1 VFARSS
7 TIHAEPSKIDAGIA
21 HVRDTVMPAMTHID
35 GFVGLSLMVDRE
47 TGKCIATSGWRT
59 EPAMQAS
66 TAPARSIRDDAAAA
80 FGGTADVEEWEVVVL
95 HRAHH
100 ARPGTCMRA
109 TWSTTEPAR
118 INEAMDV
125 FKFGTLAQIED
136 LPGFCSASLLV
147 NRGEG
152 RAVVTV
158 AYDTRDALDRSRE
171 PGAAVREQ
179 AAREANLDVLEV
191 AEFDL
196 ELARLHVPETV

>member
-7 TIHAEPSKIDAGIA
+7 TIHAQAAMIDAGIA
-21 HVRDTVMPAMTHID
+21 HVRDTVMPALTHID

-47 TGKCIATSGWRT
+47 SGSCIATSAWRT
-59 EPAMQAS
+59 EQAMHVSADRVG
-66 TAPARSIRDDAAAA
+66 TIRDAAAAA
-80 FGGTADVEEWEVVVL
+80 FGGTAEIEEWEVVVL

-100 ARPGTCMRA
+100 SRPGTCMRA
-109 TWSTTEPAR
+109 TWTRTDPAR
-118 INEAMDV
+118 VDEATDV

-147 NRGEG
+147 NRAEG

-158 AYDTRDALDRSRE
+158 AYDSRDALDRSRQ
-171 PGAAVREQ
+171 PGAAVRDQ
-179 AAREANLDVLEV
+179 AVREAGMEVIDV

-196 ELARLHVPETV
+196 EVAHLHVPETV